1 MDLKEMLSKVLNTE
15 GEDRAELARKSLA
28 RALAELPKFEIPKDN
43 YGTFIIALVKL
54 FVRADRSVTYED
66 YSFVSDVLNL
76 SISAQ
81 EFNEKMNDTSDSAL
95 MAWLDNL
102 IDRFSPEG
110 KEAVCTFGLCIMES
124 DDVLTR
130 EEQSVFE
137 RLLK

>member
-1 MDLKEMLSKVLNTE
+1 MELKDLLSKVLYTE
-15 GEDRAELARKSLA
+15 GEDRAELARRSLA
-28 RALAELPKFEIPKDN
+28 RALEELPKFEVPKDN

-54 FVRADRSVTYED
+54 FVRADRNVSFED

-81 EFNEKMNDTSDSAL
+81 EFTKKMQDTSDSTL

-130 EEQSVFE
+130 EEQSVFD

>member
-54 FVRADRSVTYED
+54 FVRADRNVSFED

-110 KEAVCTFGLCIMES
+110 KEAVCIFGLCIMES